1 VPGDPTYL
9 DDILEFHR
17 ARVAEDTRFWQDRV
31 DGARYEGPSFHSA
44 LANTHNPNIKVMAE
58 IKRRSPSKGWLDADL
73 DPVSLSR
80 TYQKGGAT
88 AISVL
93 TDEPHFS
100 GSLAD
105 LIAVREAVSLP
116 LLRKDFILSANDV
129 LDSAEAGAG
138 AVLLIVAALSDEELE
153 LFHHVAD
160 LCGIDCLVE
169 VHDGPEMNRALNSW
183 ASIVGINQR
192 DLHTFEVDH
201 GRAES
206 LVGLLPSEVVVVVES
221 GITSREQVRSAG
233 EVGAHAVLV
242 GEAFIVADNKRALVM
257 ELATVTV

>member
-1 VPGDPTYL
+1 
-9 DDILEFHR
+9 
-17 ARVAEDTRFWQDRV
+17 VAEDTRFWQDRL
-31 DGARYEGPSFHSA
+31 DGTRYEGPSFHSA
-44 LANTHNPNIKVMAE
+44 LVDVRNPNIKVIAE
-58 IKRRSPSKGWLDADL
+58 IKRRSPSRGWINESL
-73 DPVSLSR
+73 DPVKLSR
-80 TYQKGGAT
+80 IYQKGGAT
-88 AISVL
+88 AVSVL

-116 LLRKDFILSANDV
+116 VLRKDFILSANDII
-129 LDSAEAGAG
+129 DSAEAGAG
-138 AVLLIVAALSDEELE
+138 AVLLIVAALTDAELE
-153 LFHHVAD
+153 LFHHVAG

-169 VHDGPEMNRALNSW
+169 VHDGPEMNRAISTG
-183 ASIVGINQR
+183 AGIVGINQR

-206 LVGLLPSEVVVVVES
+206 LVSLLPSDVVVVVES
-221 GITSREQVRSAG
+221 GITSREQVRNAG

-242 GEAFIVADNKRALVM
+242 GEALIVAEDQRALVM